1 LQAEI
6 LFRPARAGEGQ
17 ILFDITQA
25 AVRAR
30 AAGFYAAAQIAGWM
44 AGRDAAA
51 YEALIAR
58 GGVCVAEIGHD
69 ILGFVDTAP
78 GVITRLYVRPA
89 QMGQGLG
96 ARLLARGLVAARCNH
111 AGPVRLEAT
120 LQAVGFYQR
129 YGFVEVSR
137 AMFADPPGRLPVEIV
152 NMVWRAPD

>member
-1 LQAEI
+1 MQAEI

-78 GVITRLYVRPA
+78 GVITRLCAARA
-89 QMGQGLG
+89 DG
-96 ARLLARGLVAARCNH
+96 ARAGGAAARAR
-111 AGPVRLEAT
+111 AGGSPVQPCGAG
-120 LQAVGFYQR
+120 A
-129 YGFVEVSR
+129 
-137 AMFADPPGRLPVEIV
+137 A
-152 NMVWRAPD
+152 